1 MITLSGMRMIIL
13 GGSMAAVAVWL
24 TAAVGALAAEPG
36 KSIRID
42 ADYPSGNIVAQRIDE
57 DTAFVAPDQRDTQ
70 KGQWWFYW
78 SFRVRAA
85 AGQSVNVVFT
95 GKNPIGVRGPAMSED
110 GGVTWKWLGADAVK
124 STKIDGKAAWSF
136 AAVMPK
142 EAAEVRYAFCPPY
155 NQSHLQA
162 FLDKHKDSPALR
174 AEELCRSR
182 KGRAVEMV
190 RAGQLNAE
198 KAQGIVLLTSRHHCC
213 ETMATYAMEGF
224 LGAVLADDELGR
236 TWRERWQVIAIPFVD
251 KDGVEDG
258 DQGKYRDPHDHNRDY
273 NEKPLYTET
282 AALMKLGAGLK
293 GRVAAMMDL
302 HCPHIRGEW
311 NDRVYIVG
319 AEPAAVWEGQV
330 AFARTLERVQ
340 TGPLVFRAKDCLA
353 FGSSWNTAGNTA
365 AGRSA
370 GQWGCAAFPEARLVT
385 TMEIAYA
392 DALGKEVNAES
403 ARALGRDLAK
413 ALAEHLAKQ

>member
-1 MITLSGMRMIIL
+1 
-13 GGSMAAVAVWL
+13 MAVVGWLVVAVGVL
-24 TAAVGALAAEPG
+24 GAEPG
-36 KSIRID
+36 KGVRID
-42 ADYPSGNIVAQRIDE
+42 ADYPSGNIVVQRIDG

-78 SFRVRAA
+78 SFRLRGT
-85 AGQSVNVVFT
+85 AGQSANVVFT

-110 GGVTWKWLGADAVK
+110 SGVTWRWLGASAVK
-124 STKIDGKAAWSF
+124 SAQIDGKPTWSF
-136 AAVMPK
+136 AAVVPK
-142 EAAEVRYAFCPPY
+142 DAVDVRYAFCPPY

-162 FLDKHKDSPALR
+162 FLEGHQQSSSPR
-174 AEELCRSR
+174 VEELCRSR
-182 KGRAVEMV
+182 KGRAVELI
-190 RAGQLNAE
+190 RAGQLDTA

-224 LGAVLADDELGR
+224 LAAVLADDELGR
-236 TWRERWQVIAIPFVD
+236 RWRERWQVIAIPFID

-273 NEKPLYTET
+273 NEKPIYPET
-282 AALMKLGAGLK
+282 AALMKLGVGIK
-293 GRVAAMMDL
+293 GRVAAMLDL

-319 AEPAAVWEGQV
+319 AEPPAVWEGQL

-353 FGSSWNTAGNTA
+353 FGTAWNTAANTT

-370 GQWGCAAFPEARLVT
+370 AQWGREAFPEARLIT
-385 TMEIAYA
+385 TIEIAYA

-403 ARALGRDLAK
+403 ARALGRDLAR
-413 ALAEHLAKQ
+413 AVAEQLAK